1 MKKLLAMTLA
11 VALAVTTVAATT
23 TTADARHRDWGWPF
37 AAGALLGFGLGYSVH
52 PRRHYYAH
60 PRRVYPR
67 AYYYA
72 EPQRYYPA
80 RAYRLGN
87 AHVDWCSW
95 RYRTYNPATNTFF
108 IRRGV
113 PAVCVSP
120 YSPY

>member
-23 TTADARHRDWGWPF
+23 STASAKHRDWGWPF

-52 PRRHYYAH
+52 PRRHYVH
-60 PRRVYPR
+60 PRRYYYVEPH
-67 AYYYA
+67 AYY
-72 EPQRYYPA
+72 PKH
-80 RAYRLGN
+80 AYRLSS
-87 AHVDWCSW
+87 AHVDWCLW